1 MVEAFADSRSPS
13 ATGLAVQEQPSP
25 PPLGTGMTVSG
36 ILGGTTRVAII
47 RVGGETFVARVG
59 EPVGDAVVVA
69 IFPSKVVLKKGHATF
84 ELPLSSAGRT
94 PLVLASSPGGTPPP
108 PGAGMKLTGILEGAT
123 RVAIIQVGG
132 KTFVAGVGQFAGD
145 AVVVNVL
152 PGRVV
157 LTRDGTT
164 FELLIGGKL

>member
-1 MVEAFADSRSPS
+1 MVEAFADSRAPS
-13 ATGLAVQEQPSP
+13 ATAIAVPEQPSP
-25 PPLGTGMTVSG
+25 PPPGTGMTVSG
-36 ILGGTTRVAII
+36 ILGGPTRVAII
-47 RVGGETFVARVG
+47 RAGGETFVARVG
-59 EPVGDAVVVA
+59 DPVGDAVVVA
-69 IFPSKVVLKKGHATF
+69 IFPGKVVLKKGHATF
-84 ELPLSSAGRT
+84 ELPLSSAGGA

-108 PGAGMKLTGILEGAT
+108 GTGMKVTGILEGTT

-152 PGRVV
+152 PGKVV
-157 LTRDGTT
+157 LTRDGAT